1 MLTESEGTPDPYSTS
16 ALGMYGGVRT
26 PLIPMSHIPE
36 LVIQETDNAYVEVE
50 DDAVHDED
58 EDVDMEYPEND
69 FATDD
74 SGTDEEDQVMN
85 LAQGDVI
92 DEDDSDE
99 EEEEDFDGDEEEMHG
114 GDEEVDDGEDDE
126 GESGEE
132 EDGADEADMLWQVSL
147 CHCQGTSMTQ
157 FYVSISASKWMV
169 VAISSVSVALVM
181 KTKMKSKKV
190 SRMINLEPSRD
201 SQWDQLWM
209 QA

>member
-1 MLTESEGTPDPYSTS
+1 
-16 ALGMYGGVRT
+16 
-26 PLIPMSHIPE
+26 MSHMPE

-85 LAQGDVI
+85 LAQGGDI
-92 DEDDSDE
+92 DGDESDE

-114 GDEEVDDGEDDE
+114 GDEDVDDGEDDE

-147 CHCQGTSMTQ
+147 CPCQDTLVTQ

-169 VAISSVSVALVM
+169 VAISSVSVPLVM
-181 KTKMKSKKV
+181 KTRTKSRKV
-190 SRMINLEPSRD
+190 SCMIKPSTLKRLTVVPALD
-201 SQWDQLWM
+201 AGLMDQMGAHVDEYVQLSKM
-209 QA
+209 

>member
-26 PLIPMSHIPE
+26 APISMSHMPE

-50 DDAVHDED
+50 DDALDDED

-85 LAQGDVI
+85 LAQGEDI

-99 EEEEDFDGDEEEMHG
+99 EEEEDFDGDEEGMHG

-147 CHCQGTSMTQ
+147 CPCQITLVTQLYISTS
-157 FYVSISASKWMV
+157 ANKWMV
-169 VAISSVSVALVM
+169 VAISSVSVPLVM
-181 KTKMKSKKV
+181 TTKTKLRKV
-190 SRMINLEPSRD
+190 SWMIKSETLKRF
-201 SQWDQLWM
+201 SQWY
-209 QA
+209 